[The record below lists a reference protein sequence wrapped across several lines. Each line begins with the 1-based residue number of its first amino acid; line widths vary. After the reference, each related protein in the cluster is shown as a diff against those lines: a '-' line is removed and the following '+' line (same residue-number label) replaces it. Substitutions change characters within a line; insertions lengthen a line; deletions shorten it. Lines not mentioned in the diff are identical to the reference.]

1 MRWLKK
7 RDAVIYFLLWKKF
20 RNTGFTLLEAYS
32 YLDPYFSKKITK
44 STIRYMS
51 RVGLLITKENQMYL
65 LPLEEY
71 LELISL
77 PYLKRR
83 ATLRHRIQG
92 SP

>member
-1 MRWLKK
+1 MKWLKK

-20 RNTGFTLLEAYS
+20 RDTGFTLFEAYS
-32 YLDPYFSKKITK
+32 HLDPYFSKKITK
-44 STIRYMS
+44 STIRYML
-51 RVGLLITKENQMYL
+51 RAGLLINKDDRMYL

-83 ATLRHRIQG
+83 ASLRHRIQG
-92 SP
+92 